1 MGQIKMTLKEF
12 MLKIQ
17 NKKDQLVAQNRRA
30 LEIGDRHTAQCNA
43 NQLVGITYVMTQL
56 DKVR

>member
-1 MGQIKMTLKEF
+1 MTLKEF